1 MMRGFTDIHAHFVY
15 GVDDGP
21 RTPED
26 MYRMLDAANADGI
39 TCLFATPHA
48 TPGIYPFPQDKLDQ
62 GLAEARA
69 YCKQMEY
76 EISLFEGAE
85 ILYTPAMERFAQ
97 ERKLPTLA
105 DSNIILIEFVPD
117 ITMAEMKQAL
127 SLVQDTGY
135 KAILAHIERYS
146 CMFGLGAYRIKEKF
160 DVDYQ
165 LNCASIIKRRGFFK
179 DLCIDKWLKDGLI
192 DFVATDSHDPVR
204 RPTCMQRTY
213 SELERRCGF
222 ECAGKLT
229 GLDA

>member
-48 TPGIYPFPQDKLDQ
+48 TPGIYPFPQDKLAQ

-165 LNCASIIKRRGFFK
+165 LNCASIIKRCGFFK

>member
-48 TPGIYPFPQDKLDQ
+48 TPGIYPFPQDKLSQ

-127 SLVQDTGY
+127 SLVRDTGY